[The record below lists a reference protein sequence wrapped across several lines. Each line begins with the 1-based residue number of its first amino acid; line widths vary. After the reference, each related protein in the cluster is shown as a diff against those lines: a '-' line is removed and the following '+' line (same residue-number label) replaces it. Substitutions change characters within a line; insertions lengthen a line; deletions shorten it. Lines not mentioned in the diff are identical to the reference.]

1 MSLIGA
7 QRRYIER
14 VASTRGKVGRRLKQV
29 IRARW
34 VAKGAAFLVLVLTI
48 VAIVSFVVMSLWNA
62 LIPNLFH
69 GPVLQYWQALGLLI
83 LCRLLFG
90 GFRGRGHGWH
100 SHGGGGWRRHW
111 RHHWE
116 NMTPEERERL
126 RAKMKERCGWY
137 PDEPPAE
144 QPDSNRPT

>member
-1 MSLIGA
+1 M
-7 QRRYIER
+7 RF
-14 VASTRGKVGRRLKQV
+14 RG
-29 IRARW
+29 RW
-34 VAKGAAFLVLVLTI
+34 VARGAASLVLVLAV
-48 VAIVSFVVMSLWNA
+48 VAVVGFVVMSLWNA

-69 GPVLQYWQALGLLI
+69 GPVLEYWQAVGLLL

-100 SHGGGGWRRHW
+100 SHGPGGWRGHW
-111 RHHWE
+111 RQRWE

-137 PDEPPAE
+137 PDEPPAPE
-144 QPDSNRPT
+144 QHNSNHPT

>member
-1 MSLIGA
+1 M
-7 QRRYIER
+7 RF
-14 VASTRGKVGRRLKQV
+14 RG
-29 IRARW
+29 RW
-34 VAKGAAFLVLVLTI
+34 VAKGAAFLMLVLTV
-48 VAIVSFVVMSLWNA
+48 VAVVSFVVMSLWNA

-69 GPVLQYWQALGLLI
+69 GPVLQYWQAVGLLI
-83 LCRLLFG
+83 LSRLLFG

-100 SHGGGGWRRHW
+100 SRGPGGWRRHW

-137 PDEPPAE
+137 PDEPPASE
-144 QPDSNRPT
+144 QHNSNHPT